1 MKSSVKDSAQSN
13 KVHAVIMVAAHS
25 EWQAVKNHF
34 NEPSIKQSPF
44 GESFSTIIDG
54 HRCVFLQ
61 GGWGKVSAAAATQ
74 YAIDHWQPQL
84 ILNLGTCGGFEGR
97 NKVGEIV
104 LADETIIYD
113 IHERMGD
120 PEAARRFY
128 ASHIDLSWLR
138 QPLPNNIRVGLI
150 ASADEDI
157 DPALV
162 QHLVGHH
169 QAIAADWE
177 SGAIAWVAQRNR
189 TRVLILRVVSDLV
202 GSQTGE
208 LYGEGDFNSRS
219 LEVMP
224 LLVRALPDWLERAF
238 QSE

>member
-25 EWQAVKNHF
+25 EWQAVIIHF

-44 GESFSTIIDG
+44 GEFFSTSVAA
-54 HRCVFLQ
+54 HHCVFLQ

-224 LLVRALPDWLERAF
+224 PLLAALPDWLERAF

>member
-25 EWQAVKNHF
+25 EWQAVIIHF

-224 LLVRALPDWLERAF
+224 PLLAALPDWLERAF

>member
-1 MKSSVKDSAQSN
+1 
-13 KVHAVIMVAAHS
+13 MVAAQS
-25 EWQAVKNHF
+25 EWQAVIIHF

-44 GESFSTIIDG
+44 GEFFSTSVAA
-54 HRCVFLQ
+54 HHCVFLQ

-128 ASHIDLSWLR
+128 ASHIDLSSLR

-224 LLVRALPDWLERAF
+224 PLLAALPDWLERAF